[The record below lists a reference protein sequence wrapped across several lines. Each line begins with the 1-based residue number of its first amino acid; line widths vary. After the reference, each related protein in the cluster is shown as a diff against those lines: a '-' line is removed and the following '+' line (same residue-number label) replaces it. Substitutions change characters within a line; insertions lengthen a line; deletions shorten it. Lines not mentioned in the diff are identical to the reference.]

1 MKSANTLAP
10 QRSNASFGTIINSQ
24 GMRSLI
30 DKTLGDPVRAARLV
44 STLISTVS
52 ASEKLQKCSADSVV
66 AAALKGEGMNLSLA
80 LGQYSIVPY
89 GEVATYITS
98 YKGYIQL
105 AMRSGLYEDLD
116 AIEIREGEYKGRDHR
131 TGKPRIDFIES
142 DEEREN
148 TPIIGYYAFFLL
160 RDGFFRCVYWTR
172 DKVLKHADRYS
183 KAFDMDK
190 YNELLDGKL
199 TDEEKSRLSSPWYDT
214 DGQQELMCKKT
225 VLRNLLNSGY
235 APLSIE
241 MQNAMT
247 IDDQAEAPRVEND
260 FFSGVQPVPVADLPE
275 AATPEG
281 TVTEASQEPAS
292 TVAPIEQEKSRGC
305 KKNAAEETR
314 AINASFFG
322 AQ

>member
-1 MKSANTLAP
+1 MKAANTLAP
-10 QRSNASFGTIINSQ
+10 QRSNASFSSIINSQ
-24 GMRSLI
+24 GMRGLI
-30 DKTLGDPVRAARLV
+30 DKTLNDPVRAARLV

-52 ASEKLQKCSADSVV
+52 ASEKLQDCSADSIV

-89 GEVATYITS
+89 GKVATYITS

-116 AIEIREGEYKGRDHR
+116 AIEIREGEYKGRDPR

-148 TPIIGYYAFFLL
+148 TPVIGYYAFFLL

-183 KAFDMDK
+183 KAFDLDK
-190 YNELLDGKL
+190 YKELLDGKL
-199 TDEEKSRLSSPWYDT
+199 TDEEKSKLSAPWYDVG
-214 DGQQELMCKKT
+214 GQQELMCKKT

-241 MQNAMT
+241 MQNAMA
-247 IDDQAEAPRVEND
+247 IDDQAEAPRIEND
-260 FFSGVQPVPVADLPE
+260 FFSGAQPAPAGNLPE
-275 AATPEG
+275 ALPEQTG
-281 TVTEASQEPAS
+281 PTDSQEPDNTA
-292 TVAPIEQEKSRGC
+292 VPDEQKRGRQ
-305 KKNAAEETR
+305 KGISDETSQ
-314 AINASFFG
+314 ALNTSFFDK
-322 AQ
+322 

>member
-24 GMRSLI
+24 GMRNLI
-30 DKTLGDPVRAARLV
+30 DKTLDDSARAARLV

-52 ASEKLQKCSADSVV
+52 ASEKLQECSADSIV

-89 GEVATYITS
+89 GKVATYITS

-183 KAFDMDK
+183 KAFDMDR
-190 YNELLDGKL
+190 YNELLGGKL
-199 TDEEKSRLSSPWYDT
+199 TDEEKSKLSSPWYDT
-214 DGQQELMCKKT
+214 GGQQELMCKKT

-260 FFSGVQPVPVADLPE
+260 FFSGVQPAPVADLPE
-275 AATPEG
+275 AATPEEPSP
-281 TVTEASQEPAS
+281 EASKGPDNTAVPA
-292 TVAPIEQEKSRGC
+292 EQEKSRGR
-305 KKNAAEETR
+305 KSSVDENAQAL
-314 AINASFFG
+314 NMSFFG